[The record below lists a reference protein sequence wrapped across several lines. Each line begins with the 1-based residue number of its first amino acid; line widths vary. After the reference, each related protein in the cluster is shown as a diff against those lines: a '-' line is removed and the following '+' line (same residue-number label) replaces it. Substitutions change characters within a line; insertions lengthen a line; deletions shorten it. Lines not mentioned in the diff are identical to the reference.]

1 MIRKMNKNEREEE
14 GDKTKRIERDARA
27 RSIFVIHNS
36 WGIFLYFHFS
46 LSLSLSLPVN
56 SALPAL
62 SCSFNFH
69 TMLVT
74 V

>member
-46 LSLSLSLPVN
+46 LSLSLSLSPREFR
-56 SALPAL
+56 ATGTLL
-62 SCSFNFH
+62 FI
-69 TMLVT
+69 
-74 V
+74 

>member
-1 MIRKMNKNEREEE
+1 MNKNEREEE

-46 LSLSLSLPVN
+46 LSLSLSLSPREFR
-56 SALPAL
+56 ATDTLL
-62 SCSFNFH
+62 FI
-69 TMLVT
+69 
-74 V
+74 